1 MAIMVMD
8 TALNRKI
15 LAATIIAVLSA
26 NACSAEW
33 QFTPQLVI
41 DETYSDNVNLSI
53 NNKVSSLVSQ
63 TGLDLNT
70 VLSSKNL
77 ELNFSSKSIYAMYSH
92 NHDIDNDFH
101 TLDTNF
107 RLKLAPKG
115 LVLMGNAG
123 ITNQSK
129 NTSSNAL
136 ADIVS
141 GDTVSVENYSTGLE
155 YSIDNSDF
163 IINSRIQY
171 RLTQSED
178 NIGERKGYS
187 IGFVSTNGSA
197 ARHVFW
203 EARSGY
209 SDNTN
214 QGQDGTFYTGE
225 IKFGLITSY
234 KVTPFLRYYEENNEG
249 DLIDNSS
256 SIESDSFGGGLR
268 WLISSKLLLDI
279 SHNKPTGSQLG
290 LDGKEQ
296 EDYSAVSI
304 QWVPSQRTDLKF
316 DYGQRFYGKSYGLNF
331 THKNKRL
338 TNKITYVEDV
348 RAFTRNNYQTVEQG
362 SYWCPQGEI
371 IDVSSCF
378 VDNNQ
383 NINFDDYQ
391 LVSLNDFVLIED
403 LALSLN
409 KQLNWSS
416 ELQLSRTSF
425 ALSLS
430 SLSREN
436 LNTRVNDE
444 NRSASFTIKRKVS
457 GKSNI
462 QLSIKYNNNHFAL
475 NQDSERQ
482 DRYRSYSIEYDK
494 SLNSELTFKIGIS
507 HLNRSSIEQSFNY
520 EEDRITLNFSKGF

>member
-8 TALNRKI
+8 TALSRKR
-15 LAATIIAVLSA
+15 LAATVIAVLSA
-26 NACSAEW
+26 NVYAAEW

-63 TGLDLNT
+63 IGFDLNT
-70 VLSSKNL
+70 LYSSKNL
-77 ELNFSSKSIYAMYSH
+77 ELNFSSKSMYAMYSH
-92 NHDIDNDFH
+92 NHDLDNDFH

-115 LVLMGNAG
+115 LVLIGNAG
-123 ITNQSK
+123 ITNQAK
-129 NTSSNAL
+129 NTSINTL

-141 GDTVSVENYSTGLE
+141 RDTVSVQNYSTGLE

-163 IINSRIQY
+163 LINSRVQY

-187 IGFVSTNGSA
+187 IGFVSTNGSS

-203 EARSGY
+203 EARTGY

-225 IKFGLITSY
+225 IKFGLITPY
-234 KVTPFLRYYEENNEG
+234 KITPFIRYYEENNEG

-256 SIESDSFGGGLR
+256 SIESNSFGGGLR

-279 SHNKPTGSQLG
+279 SHNKPTGTQLG

-296 EDYSAVSI
+296 EDYNAVSI
-304 QWVPSQRTDLKF
+304 QWVPSQRTDFKF
-316 DYGQRFYGKSYGLNF
+316 DYGQRFYGESFGLNF

-338 TNKITYVEDV
+338 TNKITYIEDV
-348 RAFTRNNYQTVEQG
+348 RAFTRNNYQAVEQG

-371 IDVSSCF
+371 LDVSGCF
-378 VDNNQ
+378 IGNNE

-391 LVSLNDFVLIED
+391 LASFNDFILVED

-409 KQLNWSS
+409 KQLSWSS

-425 ALSLS
+425 IISLS

-436 LNTRVNDE
+436 LNTRIEDKNQG
-444 NRSASFTIKRKVS
+444 AAFTIKRKVS

-462 QLSIKYNNNHFAL
+462 QLNINYNNNHFAR
-475 NQDSERQ
+475 NQENERQ

-494 SLNSELTFKIGIS
+494 SLNSELTFTLGIS
-507 HLNRSSIEQSFNY
+507 HLNRSSTEQSFSY
-520 EEDRITLNFSKGF
+520 KEDRITLNISKGF